1 MRKGYKIL
9 LIGVFIGIYLFLT
22 AWLCVPLIKAWPFLS
37 SKNQVIGKLPDLKP
51 IMALYKNPLICLLEL
66 RDTEVAIPWLVISS
80 LIVIAIIIWIAWERW
95 NERVLHP
102 TEKKTK
108 RPKVH
113 MPNHTADATAIGIS
127 DNGKPVY
134 IPDNARHIFVAGT
147 TGSGK
152 TIALSNFFESGLTKG
167 YGMLI
172 IDGKGDTGP
181 GSLMDY
187 CCRLSIRYGRRI
199 HIIGGPSPNAKYNPF
214 RNANETEA
222 KDMLISMTD
231 WSEPH
236 YRFNTERYVQSLIRL
251 LLIAGIPLSY
261 DVVIK
266 SMSKTAYETLSAQLV
281 RENKITKEDHIA
293 NLAISAASSD
303 ITASATARF
312 ATIAE
317 GEGNSIFSADG
328 IDVYTALSKGDII
341 FFCLSPLLYPSF
353 ASSLGRLAVLDAR
366 KAVSRMWGDHKPK
379 FFIFDELGA
388 YISPMFITLLSQARA
403 ATVTCIAAT
412 QSFADLDMVST
423 SLRRQVVENCNS
435 FVMMR
440 QNSPED
446 AQQAADIIGTH
457 EDMDITYQLNEQ
469 KQTGLGS
476 ARKVR
481 QYFFHPDVIKN
492 LCVGEA
498 VFVSKETGQR
508 TKLWVRKPE

>member
-1 MRKGYKIL
+1 MRKGYKVL

-22 AWLCVPLIKAWPFLS
+22 AWICVPLIKAWPLLS
-37 SKNQVIGKLPDLKP
+37 PLNQVIGELPDLKP
-51 IMALYKNPLICLLEL
+51 IMALYKNPLLCLLEL
-66 RDTEVAIPWLVISS
+66 RDGRIAISWLVIS
-80 LIVIAIIIWIAWERW
+80 LFIAITMAIWVAWERW

-108 RPKVH
+108 RPKVR
-113 MPNHTADATAIGIS
+113 MPNHTADATAIGVS
-127 DNGKPVY
+127 DNCKPIYV
-134 IPDNARHIFVAGT
+134 PDNARHVFVAGT

-152 TIALSNFFESGLTKG
+152 TIVLSNFVENGLAKG
-167 YGMLI
+167 YGMLV
-172 IDGKGDTGP
+172 IDGKGDTGS
-181 GSLMDY
+181 GSLLDY
-187 CCRLSIRYGRRI
+187 CRLLSIRYGRRI
-199 HIIGGPSPNAKYNPF
+199 HIIGGPSSNKYNPF
-214 RNANETEA
+214 RNAKETEA

-236 YRFNTERYVQSLIRL
+236 YRANTERYVQSLIHL
-251 LLIAGIPLSY
+251 LFVAGIPLSY
-261 DVVIK
+261 DVVIEN
-266 SMSKTAYETLSAQLV
+266 MSKTAYETLSAQLV
-281 RENKITKEDHIA
+281 REKKTTKEDHIA

-341 FFCLSPLLYPSF
+341 FFCLSPLIYPSF

-379 FFIFDELGA
+379 LFIFDELGA
-388 YISPMFITLLSQARA
+388 YISPMFVTLLSQARA
-403 ATVTCIAAT
+403 ATVTCITAT

-469 KQTGLGS
+469 RQTGLGS